1 MIIHLVNIFKEE
13 GSIMNDKE
21 FIKNRDEKFDQIKSL
36 KEEYDNIDVKMNKL
50 IDKAKSGEK
59 ISKEEYD
66 KMVEYDKKLR
76 EILNK
81 QQEIRKQILE
91 IIEMHEGDQNG

>member
-1 MIIHLVNIFKEE
+1 
-13 GSIMNDKE
+13 MNDKE

-36 KEEYDNIDVKMNKL
+36 REEYHNIDVKMTKL

-59 ISKEEYD
+59 ISEEEYN

>member
-1 MIIHLVNIFKEE
+1 VNIFKEE

-36 KEEYDNIDVKMNKL
+36 REEYHNIDVKMTKL

-59 ISKEEYD
+59 ISEEEYN